1 MSELERAKLALEK
14 ATKEYDR
21 RQAQWQKILDNRN
34 PRPKLKA
41 GRPSIWRSETGRQFV
56 QAVLKI
62 QVEHKCKVSMAIKK
76 VLKDPR
82 MAALKNRYKDKWR
95 TLEVRYQEASDFW
108 CGPFGRAHKDFI
120 ASAALERAR
129 NEMLLARER
138 VEKAF
143 QQSIRATIFRNTK

>member
-1 MSELERAKLALEK
+1 MNELERAKLALEK

-34 PRPKLKA
+34 PQPKLKA
-41 GRPSIWRSETGRQFV
+41 GRPSIWRSETGRDFV
-56 QAVLKI
+56 DAVLKI
-62 QVEHKCKVSMAIKK
+62 QVEQKCKVSMAIKK

-82 MAALKNRYKDKWR
+82 MVALKRYKNLR
-95 TLEVRYQEASDFW
+95 ALEVRFQEANDYW
-108 CGPFGRAHKDFI
+108 GGPFARVHKDFVI
-120 ASAALERAR
+120 TSALERAR

-143 QQSIRATIFRNTK
+143 QQSIRATTFRNTK